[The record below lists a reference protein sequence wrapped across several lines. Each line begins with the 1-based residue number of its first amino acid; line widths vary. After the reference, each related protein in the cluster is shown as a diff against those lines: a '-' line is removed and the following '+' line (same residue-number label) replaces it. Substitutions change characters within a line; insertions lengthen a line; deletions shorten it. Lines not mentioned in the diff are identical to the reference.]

1 MDNAHKTILQL
12 LMATWLK
19 SDFRIIDTET
29 TGLADNDEIIEISI
43 INMRGDVLLD
53 TLVKPTRPIPAAATA
68 INNITNEMVADAPSW
83 QEVFPA
89 VVAAIGG
96 HKWLAWNSKFDARLI
111 TQTCLITGL
120 YNDLAPAAMLEMYSR
135 IHSGH
140 IDAKKTYSQWY
151 GAFSVKDKNF
161 VRQPLAMAV
170 VQQGVAVS
178 AEAHRSLADCQ
189 RVLRVLESVCNDPHL
204 PDSGA
209 DLHHSDDSG
218 LAPCPFCYGPPSVFV
233 HHLHGLQYKPL
244 WNPANYGE
252 DGLYAGAVVFCHECG
267 AHGEEA
273 TDVVFDDSDVELLE
287 NAAKKNWNTRDKRH
301 QGLYEYQPSGGQD
314 ANA

>member
-53 TLVKPTRPIPAAATA
+53 TLVKPTRLIPAAATA

-83 QEVFPA
+83 QEVYPA

-120 YNDLAPAAMLEMYSR
+120 YSDLAPAAMLEMYSR

-204 PDSGA
+204 PDNGA
-209 DLHHSDDSG
+209 DLYRADDSG

-273 TDVVFDDSDVELLE
+273 TDVVFDDSDVEQLE
-287 NAAKKNWNTRDKRH
+287 NAAKKNWNTRNKRH
-301 QGLYEYQPSGGQD
+301 QDLYESKV
-314 ANA
+314 AK